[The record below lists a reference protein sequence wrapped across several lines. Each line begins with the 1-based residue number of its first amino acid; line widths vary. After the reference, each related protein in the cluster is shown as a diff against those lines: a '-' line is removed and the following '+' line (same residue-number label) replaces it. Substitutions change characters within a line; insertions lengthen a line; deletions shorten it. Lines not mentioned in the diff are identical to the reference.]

1 MIILVA
7 SCAIGALLLSY
18 GLGAY
23 LVAENVRKK
32 TEIAIACYYRDHPT
46 DCTMML
52 NRISLI
58 ETKKEIAKQKLQNEL
73 SGNS

>member
-7 SCAIGALLLSY
+7 ASAIGALLLSY

-23 LVAENVRKK
+23 LVAEYVRKK
-32 TEIAIACYYRDHPT
+32 TERSIAVFYRDQPLE
-46 DCTMML
+46 CTMML

-58 ETKKEIAKQKLQNEL
+58 ETKKEIAKQKFEHDN
-73 SGNS
+73 

>member
-1 MIILVA
+1 MIIIVA
-7 SCAIGALLLSY
+7 ACAIAALILSY
-18 GLGAY
+18 ALGAY
-23 LVAENVRKK
+23 LIAENVRKK
-32 TEIAIACYYRDHPT
+32 TETAIACYYRDHPT

-73 SGNS
+73 STNL

>member
-7 SCAIGALLLSY
+7 ASAIGALLLSY

-23 LVAENVRKK
+23 LVAEYVRKK
-32 TEIAIACYYRDHPT
+32 TERSIAVFYRDQPLE
-46 DCTMML
+46 CTMML

-58 ETKKEIAKQKLQNEL
+58 ETKKEIAKQKFEN
-73 SGNS
+73 GN